1 VLKYYV
7 LSVNNNDFFEDLF
20 SIIES
25 QKHKTRF
32 FNLVYVTCH
41 LQIDL
46 VSHPMHFLFNFVIM
60 MIKFENKISYKN
72 IPLIHF
78 IEIKKYTFLKITQLV
93 ATKYAFERVGVRT
106 SDSLLHTF
114 SV

>member
-1 VLKYYV
+1 MI
-7 LSVNNNDFFEDLF
+7 FFEELF

-25 QKHKTRF
+25 QKHKTI

-41 LQIDL
+41 LRIDL